1 MNSINTNVAAMT
13 ALQSLNQTNKNLL
26 ETQQRIS
33 TGLRVNSAQDDAAY
47 FSMATT
53 MRSDSRSLST
63 VNDALGLGAATVDV
77 AYTAVTSAIEVAD
90 EMKAKL
96 VAAREPGVD
105 RSKVQSEIDAL
116 QDQLRSIA
124 GSASFTGE
132 NFLSVDNGQDAGGTY
147 TYTDTEE
154 VVASFTRSGNAVS
167 VGTISIDVSSTYL
180 FNSNTDGQGGAA
192 GSGSATA
199 GQLGILGSQRY
210 TAAEAAA
217 STEATAVAG
226 GIVAGAD
233 TGSIVVASHDGTSE
247 IDVSTASDT
256 EIDDF
261 ISAVDRAIQDMTTS
275 ASDLGSAKKRIDLQQ
290 DFVGALMDSI
300 DRGIGA
306 LVDADMNEES
316 TRLQALQVQQQLGI
330 QSLSIAN
337 SSAQNILSLFR

>member
-13 ALQSLNQTNKNLL
+13 ALQSLNQTNKNML
-26 ETQQRIS
+26 ETQQRIA
-33 TGLRVNSAQDDAAY
+33 TGLRVGEAQDNAAY
-47 FSMATT
+47 WSMATT
-53 MRSDSRSLST
+53 MRSDNRSLST

-77 AYTAVTSAIEVAD
+77 AYTAINSAIDVAD

-105 RSKVQSEIDAL
+105 RVKVQSEIDAL

-124 GSASFTGE
+124 SSSSFTGE
-132 NFLSVDNGQDAGGTY
+132 NWLSVDNGQDGAGTY
-147 TYTDTEE
+147 TYADSEE
-154 VVASFTRSGNAVS
+154 VVASFTRTNNAVS
-167 VGTISIDVSSTYL
+167 VGTISIDVSNTYL

-192 GSGSATA
+192 GSGAATE

-210 TAAEAAA
+210 TAAEATA
-217 STEATAVAG
+217 SLEATAVAG
-226 GIVAGAD
+226 GIVAGTD
-233 TGSIVVASHDGTSE
+233 TGSIVLASYDGTSE
-247 IDVSTASDT
+247 IDISTATDA
-256 EIDDF
+256 ELDDY
-261 ISAVDRAIQDMTTS
+261 ISAADRAIQDMTTS
-275 ASDLGSAKKRIDLQQ
+275 ATDLGSAKKRIDLQK

-300 DRGIGA
+300 DRGISS